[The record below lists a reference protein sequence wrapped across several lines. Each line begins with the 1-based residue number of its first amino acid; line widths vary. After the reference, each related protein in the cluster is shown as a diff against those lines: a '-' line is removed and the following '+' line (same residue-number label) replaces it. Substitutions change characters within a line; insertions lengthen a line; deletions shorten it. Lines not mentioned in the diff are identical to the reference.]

1 MIPSPSLRTAYLK
14 RKAVARMC
22 RSANRVRPR
31 RLPPPTPTQ
40 GSSTLAALVDQLRE
54 LSPLLLT
61 TLSPQSVTFHCSA
74 LQWTGTLSYVSAG
87 TEVCLVVSFLIVR
100 AARASMASSE
110 KARPPVLSA
119 EQAQVSLTSRHDG
132 KR

>member
-22 RSANRVRPR
+22 RSANRVRPQ

-61 TLSPQSVTFHCSA
+61 TLSPQSVTCHCSA
-74 LQWTGTLSYVSAG
+74 PQWTGSLPYVSAG
-87 TEVCLVVSFLIVR
+87 NQVCLVVSLPIVR
-100 AARASMASSE
+100 AARASMASSK
-110 KARPPVLSA
+110 KAPARVLSA
-119 EQAQVSLTSRHDG
+119 EQAQASLTSRHDG

>member
-61 TLSPQSVTFHCSA
+61 TLSPQSVTCHCSA

-87 TEVCLVVSFLIVR
+87 TEVCLVVSFPIVR

-110 KARPPVLSA
+110 EAPPLVLSA
-119 EQAQVSLTSRHDG
+119 EQASLTSTHDG